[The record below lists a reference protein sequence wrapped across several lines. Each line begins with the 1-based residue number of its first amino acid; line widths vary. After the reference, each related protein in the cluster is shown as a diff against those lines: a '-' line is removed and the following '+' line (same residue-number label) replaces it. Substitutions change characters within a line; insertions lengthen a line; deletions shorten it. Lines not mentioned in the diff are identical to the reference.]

1 MNERFHIGDY
11 VVVRKPAFVNE
22 PPCWTPDM
30 ENCDGA
36 VAQIRDIWKNQGE
49 IMVGLKGCDGC
60 SVNDWSFNMKWLS
73 PFRTFEAADL
83 SQFMKEGIK

>member
-36 VAQIRDIWKNQGE
+36 VAQIRDI
-49 IMVGLKGCDGC
+49 
-60 SVNDWSFNMKWLS
+60 
-73 PFRTFEAADL
+73 
-83 SQFMKEGIK
+83 